1 MTFVYDI
8 ALYRQKWD
16 KRKIMNVK
24 NLSYINAVHFIFP
37 FLDLNYKKSIILN
50 AKYRFFVVVVLKD
63 SNIS

>member
-1 MTFVYDI
+1 
-8 ALYRQKWD
+8 
-16 KRKIMNVK
+16 MNVK

>member
-1 MTFVYDI
+1 MILHCT
-8 ALYRQKWD
+8 D
-16 KRKIMNVK
+16 KNGIRGKIMNVK

-50 AKYRFFVVVVLKD
+50 TKYRFFVVVVLKD